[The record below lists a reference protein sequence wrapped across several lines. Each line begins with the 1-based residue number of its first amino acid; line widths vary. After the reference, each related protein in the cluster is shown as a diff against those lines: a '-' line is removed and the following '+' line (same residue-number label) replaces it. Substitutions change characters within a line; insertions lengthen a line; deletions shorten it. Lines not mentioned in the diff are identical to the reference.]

1 MGNRGYEEKSNKM
14 IILAKPVNKKNG
26 VRTLLTPLDQIIHG
40 LIFLL
45 NFLDT
50 PRMTDLFQGL
60 VLHLP
65 GV

>member
-1 MGNRGYEEKSNKM
+1 MR
-14 IILAKPVNKKNG
+14 ILAKPVNKKIG
-26 VRTLLTPLDQIIHG
+26 VHTLLTPFHQIIHG
-40 LIFLL
+40 LTFLL

-50 PRMTDLFQGL
+50 PRMTGLFQGL